1 MSARPPRSTELP
13 PDVLDA
19 AAKAAHDAFS
29 DVALGDFRRLNNDRS
44 FEVSITAWRAAVD
57 AVAETMAAHTQM
69 QVLREMMKGPAGDEQ
84 WTLGLIVGRISTR
97 ILELERRE
105 QT

>member
-1 MSARPPRSTELP
+1 MTRPRWSPELP
-13 PDVLDA
+13 LSVRDA

-29 DVALGDFRRLNNDRS
+29 DIALGDFHRLRNDRS

-57 AVAETMAAHTQM
+57 AVAETMTAQAQV

-97 ILELERRE
+97 ILELERWE
-105 QT
+105 QA

>member
-1 MSARPPRSTELP
+1 MTDLP
-13 PDVLDA
+13 PDVRDA

-29 DVALGDFRRLNNDRS
+29 DAALGDFRRLNNDRS
-44 FEVSITAWRAAVD
+44 FEVSIAAWRAAVD
-57 AVAETMAAHTQM
+57 AVAETMTTQAQM

-97 ILELERRE
+97 LLELEGWER
-105 QT
+105 T